1 MSYHDEVLS
10 EQEEKDIAV
19 CIGGIV
25 LCWWIPLPFIA
36 GIVCDY
42 AEKKLIKTIL
52 VRNNIEKNKV
62 SKIIR
67 IYRLRNPFL
76 WIGTYIPYIGIP
88 CQLTEVK
95 RLTKYT
101 MYLINNHKLK

>member
-10 EQEEKDIAV
+10 VQEEEDISV

-25 LCWWIPLPFIA
+25 LCWWIPIPFIA

-42 AEKKLIKTIL
+42 AEKKLVKRIL
-52 VRNNIEKNKV
+52 LRYNINESKV

-88 CQLTEVK
+88 CQYVEVK

>member
-42 AEKKLIKTIL
+42 AEKKL
-52 VRNNIEKNKV
+52 VV
-62 SKIIR
+62 
-67 IYRLRNPFL
+67 
-76 WIGTYIPYIGIP
+76 
-88 CQLTEVK
+88 
-95 RLTKYT
+95 
-101 MYLINNHKLK
+101 